1 MKMKILITGH
11 KGFIG
16 SNLYKH
22 FNLIPEFE
30 ILGYDIKDVPM
41 EPEVVP
47 INNTGPYPDIV
58 FHLGAV
64 SSTTGSATHCI
75 QQNLEFSQRLFNSC
89 NENGIDFFYASSAGV
104 YGDKSFTEDGPIAP
118 SSNYAMSKA
127 LFDNWVKEQETDI
140 RVYGFRYFNVYGD
153 GEQYKGEQASVF
165 HKWKVED
172 NITLFEGSKDIK
184 RDFIHVDDVCDI
196 MEQFIMSPA
205 PNGVYNI
212 GTGRATSF
220 ESIANTFHERYQRTA
235 DAIPKKIHKIP
246 MPEKFKKHYQYYT
259 RADLTKLKKHVINPD
274 FAFQDPIDYVETL

>member
-1 MKMKILITGH
+1 MKIMITGH

-22 FNLIPEFE
+22 FNLIPEFDV
-30 ILGYDIKDVPM
+30 LGYDIKDGPID
-41 EPEVVP
+41 PEKVVDSVRA
-47 INNTGPYPDIV
+47 PDIIY
-58 FHLGAV
+58 HLGAI

-89 NENGIDFFYASSAGV
+89 NEKGIDFFYASSAGV
-104 YGDKSFTEDGPIAP
+104 YGDKSFNEDGPLAP

-127 LFDNWVKEQETDI
+127 LFDNWVKEQETNV

-165 HKWKVED
+165 HKWKTED
-172 NITLFEGSKDIK
+172 SIKLFQGSSDIK

-212 GTGRATSF
+212 GTGKATSF
-220 ESIANTFHERYQRTA
+220 EDIADTFLEKYVG
-235 DAIPKKIHKIP
+235 KKVIHQIP
-246 MPEKFKKHYQYYT
+246 MPDKFKKHYQYHT
-259 RADLTKLKKHVINPD
+259 CADLTKLKKHVINPD
-274 FAFQDPIDYVETL
+274 FVFQDPIDYVETL